1 MNVILDRLDNSLFRF
16 LLVGVSSTGINLFL
30 VNLFIYTNLMPLI
43 QASIFGYIVGV
54 IFSFFVQKIFTFRC
68 DGYKS
73 HYFFRFFV
81 LSIFG
86 VFFNVFIILILV
98 EYIQVN
104 KHLSTFLSALLIAAI
119 NYFML
124 GKWVFK

>member
-16 LLVGVSSTGINLFL
+16 LLVGGSSTGINLFL
-30 VNLFIYTNLMPLI
+30 VNFCIYNNLMPLI

-54 IFSFFVQKIFTFRC
+54 IFSFFVQKTFTFRC
-68 DGYKS
+68 GGYKS

-86 VFFNVFIILILV
+86 VFFNAFIIFILV
-98 EYIQVN
+98 EHVQVN
-104 KHLSTFLSALLIAAI
+104 KHLSTFLSALIIAAI